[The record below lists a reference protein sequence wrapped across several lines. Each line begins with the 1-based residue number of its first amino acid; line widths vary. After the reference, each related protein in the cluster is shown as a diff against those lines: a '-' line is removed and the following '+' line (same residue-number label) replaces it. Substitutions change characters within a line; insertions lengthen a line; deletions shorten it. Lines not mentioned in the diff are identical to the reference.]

1 MLFVPRIYEVASKDS
16 PSSSPFLHAFPPRE
30 EQKRAEK
37 RAREMLLVHQT
48 GSVKVG
54 EVVRYT
60 LTYEPSQD
68 RILPSPSNLHVRIK
82 NTSAIALRA
91 AYLHGPYTLHVATYP
106 STFNPNSKLDN
117 PRKNGVPQF
126 EPNLKAGGTFTA
138 KIPVPEDIRVTG
150 HEQVSERHD
159 QDHKPTSM
167 TWIIEVTSQILFS
180 SSASV
185 NFEVLVS
192 RDERSLDYNLTTM
205 TGPHQEGPVTGQL
218 HDHQQG
224 RKRHSNRH
232 GSGQPRGVHSKAVRL
247 VIDDLESLWNKPE
260 LPKWEDSQ
268 KTRRPST
275 DLRRKKSSEQGRPRN
290 RKKKRI
296 HLVILTHGLHSN
308 LGADMLYMKES
319 IDATA
324 RQAREDAKRRRR
336 GESESDQKGAKDPS
350 TAPLSGGQ
358 EDLHDNDG
366 DADSDDDEQV
376 IVRGYS
382 GNAVKTE
389 NGIQYLGKRLA
400 KYILD
405 LTYPDQPYKPLRKS
419 MTKKLSDALST
430 KPPSDA
436 DKGKPS
442 HDSSTIRQDEIRS
455 NDLAYTFTSISFIG
469 HSLGGLVQ
477 LYAIGYIQK
486 HAPAFFAQIEPI
498 NFICL
503 ASPLLGLSNEN
514 PMYVKFA
521 LDFGLVGRTGQDLG
535 LTWRPTPLARTGWA
549 AMMGGLGTQKEQH
562 SEDPGSKP
570 LLRVLPT
577 GPAHRVLRRFRN
589 RTLYSNVVNDGI
601 VPLRTSCLLFLDWRG
616 LDRVG
621 KARRENGILG
631 TMAGWGWAEITGQ
644 STTSNS
650 SQPQFMIADD
660 TPDDSD
666 TPTRPEHQVAVPQPD
681 EDATN
686 KDDEPQQ
693 VPSDTQ
699 MVKRLS
705 QADGVSGE
713 ASSGGTGTLDGLR
726 NFLGLTAKTTKRDL
740 KMYKRS
746 QTIKID
752 NNDEIGNASVDGTE
766 SPSDGQQHNRRPL
779 ATRGDTIMEDP
790 TNSNA
795 PPKTSIFESAGDIL
809 NPPIP
814 PTSWIIDPSSRTRT
828 VFHDRVYHPE
838 DIPPPP
844 MKRPKTGRSISQA
857 SLKTTSTQSEEMLAP
872 DLSSMRV
879 EERIA
884 RAYHKD
890 LSWRKVLVRLEPDA
904 HNNMIVRRMFANAYG
919 WPVVKHLCDTHFGDT
934 YAARTRDEDEP
945 ATDRAKGIHRPVG
958 EDGEHVKGQNS
969 ATPPPRPEREMRES
983 ADELRPLKVPQSSLK
998 VSLASPSRVGTASSI
1013 ESFDSRI
1020 FDDNTDDEDNRGIM
1034 GKLWPQGPRFGEST
1048 TRMSS
1053 QEAPSTASDIDD
1065 FLASSSSSR
1074 APNNTAAAAPEIA
1087 DVLTTT
1093 PPALD
1098 EDKSLDPAVIEPG
1111 KDFMGVGLRKS
1122 IESLTSHTK
1131 SGSSSAAL
1139 LASLLALPVLAAILN
1154 HDFLLN
1160 TPPISNGKRYT
1171 NGLNDAAKAAGK
1183 LYFGTATD
1191 PVSFGDEAYMR
1202 ILNST
1207 GDFGSL
1213 SVENAMKWEI
1223 IHPDRFIFD
1232 WAAADQLIA
1241 LAQANGQLV
1250 RCHTL
1255 LWHLELPAWLES
1267 GGFDNATLTRIMKAH
1282 VISLVQHFRGRCY
1295 AWDVVNE
1302 PLNDDGT
1309 IRDSIWSRTIGPSFI
1324 PIAFKAAA
1332 KADPLAKLYLNEF
1345 DIENDYGI
1353 GTVKVGSYFDA
1364 SQLGGGGQAKEKRQ
1378 VAQVPGV
1385 CKDCGRRKI
1394 EGLKEVVQLIRAQG
1408 ARIDGIG
1415 FQSHFEFN
1423 NTPSAATLGRIM
1435 NEFTRMDLDVAVT
1448 ELDVRMDVA
1457 NCSDAAQWEQAA
1469 GYQGVVGACRSVERC
1484 KGVTVWEF
1492 SDYWGWTSVALKGWG
1507 SALPWDSV
1515 LVKKQWV
1522 FNAILAGW
1530 NG

>member
-1 MLFVPRIYEVASKDS
+1 M
-16 PSSSPFLHAFPPRE
+16 
-30 EQKRAEK
+30 
-37 RAREMLLVHQT
+37 
-48 GSVKVG
+48 
-54 EVVRYT
+54 
-60 LTYEPSQD
+60 
-68 RILPSPSNLHVRIK
+68 HVRIK

-91 AYLHGPYTLHVATYP
+91 AYLHGPYTLHVAVYP
-106 STFNPNSKLDN
+106 STFNPNSKLDS

-126 EPNLKAGGTFTA
+126 EPNLKAGGAFTA
-138 KIPVPEDIRVTG
+138 KIPISEEIRVTG
-150 HEQVSERHD
+150 HEPVSDHHD
-159 QDHKPTSM
+159 QKPKSM

-192 RDERSLDYNLTTM
+192 RDERSLEYNFATITDQDQSGL
-205 TGPHQEGPVTGQL
+205 VTGQL

-224 RKRHSNRH
+224 KRRHSGGHR
-232 GSGQPRGVHSKAVRL
+232 SGQPRGVHSKSVKL
-247 VIDDLESLWNKPE
+247 VVDDLESLWNKPE
-260 LPKWEDSQ
+260 LPKWDDSH
-268 KTRRPST
+268 KKGRTSAEIK
-275 DLRRKKSSEQGRPRN
+275 RKKSSEQGRPRN
-290 RKKKRI
+290 RKKKKI

-324 RQAREDAKRRRR
+324 RQAREDAKRRKR
-336 GESESDQKGAKDPS
+336 GESNSAQGAGKNSS

-358 EDLHDNDG
+358 EGLHDNDQ

-376 IVRGYS
+376 IVRGFS
-382 GNAVKTE
+382 GNAVRTE

-405 LTYPDQPYKPLRKS
+405 LTYPDQPFKPMRKS

-430 KPPSDA
+430 RTSQDG
-436 DKGKPS
+436 DQGKPS
-442 HDSSTIRQDEIRS
+442 HENSTIRHEDTKS

-469 HSLGGLVQ
+469 HSLGGLIQ

-486 HAPAFFAQIEPI
+486 HAPSFFEQIEPV
-498 NFICL
+498 NFICM

-549 AMMGGLGTQKEQH
+549 AMMGGLGTQKDEHQ
-562 SEDPGSKP
+562 EDPGSKP
-570 LLRVLPT
+570 LLRILPT

-644 STTSNS
+644 SASPNP
-650 SQPQFMIADD
+650 SQSQLMIQDE

-666 TPTRPEHQVAVPQPD
+666 TPGPSDSQVAVPQPD

-699 MVKRLS
+699 MAKRLS
-705 QADGVSGE
+705 QSE
-713 ASSGGTGTLDGLR
+713 ASAAPSTGGTSALDGIR
-726 NFLGLTAKTTKRDL
+726 NFLGLTAKTTKKDL

-746 QTIKID
+746 QTIKM
-752 NNDEIGNASVDGTE
+752 EAERAESSSTE
-766 SPSDGQQHNRRPL
+766 ETHNTQESSSGSQQVANKRPL

-844 MKRPKTGRSISQA
+844 MKRPKTGRSVSQ
-857 SLKTTSTQSEEMLAP
+857 SSTQTPFAPSEEVLTP
-872 DLSSMRV
+872 DLNSMRV

-934 YAARTRDEDEP
+934 YAALTRDEEEP
-945 ATDRAKGIHRPVG
+945 ATDRAKGIHKPVG
-958 EDGEHVKGQNS
+958 EDGEHVKGQES
-969 ATPPPRPEREMRES
+969 VIPPPRPEGEMREA
-983 ADELRPLKVPQSSLK
+983 ADELKPLKSPQSSLS
-998 VSLASPSRVGTASSI
+998 VQVDPVRAGTSSSI

-1020 FDDNTDDEDNRGIM
+1020 FDDNTDDEDNRGLM
-1034 GKLWPQGPRFGEST
+1034 QKFWPHSPKFGGEPSK
-1048 TRMSS
+1048 RLSS
-1053 QEAPSTASDIDD
+1053 HEAPSSKTDIDD
-1065 FLASSSSSR
+1065 FLASSKTPTS
-1074 APNNTAAAAPEIA
+1074 NAAPEIA
-1087 DVLTTT
+1087 DILTTT

-1098 EDKSLDPAVIEPG
+1098 EDTSLDTAVQPG

-1122 IESLTSHTK
+1122 IEDIVSRPK
-1131 SGSSSAAL
+1131 SSSRSGEHATSVSEQIAR
-1139 LASLLALPVLAAILN
+1139 SLGSP
-1154 HDFLLN
+1154 
-1160 TPPISNGKRYT
+1160 TK
-1171 NGLNDAAKAAGK
+1171 AKH
-1183 LYFGTATD
+1183 
-1191 PVSFGDEAYMR
+1191 GDE
-1202 ILNST
+1202 
-1207 GDFGSL
+1207 
-1213 SVENAMKWEI
+1213 
-1223 IHPDRFIFD
+1223 
-1232 WAAADQLIA
+1232 
-1241 LAQANGQLV
+1241 
-1250 RCHTL
+1250 
-1255 LWHLELPAWLES
+1255 
-1267 GGFDNATLTRIMKAH
+1267 
-1282 VISLVQHFRGRCY
+1282 
-1295 AWDVVNE
+1295 NE
-1302 PLNDDGT
+1302 
-1309 IRDSIWSRTIGPSFI
+1309 
-1324 PIAFKAAA
+1324 
-1332 KADPLAKLYLNEF
+1332 
-1345 DIENDYGI
+1345 
-1353 GTVKVGSYFDA
+1353 
-1364 SQLGGGGQAKEKRQ
+1364 
-1378 VAQVPGV
+1378 
-1385 CKDCGRRKI
+1385 
-1394 EGLKEVVQLIRAQG
+1394 
-1408 ARIDGIG
+1408 
-1415 FQSHFEFN
+1415 
-1423 NTPSAATLGRIM
+1423 
-1435 NEFTRMDLDVAVT
+1435 
-1448 ELDVRMDVA
+1448 
-1457 NCSDAAQWEQAA
+1457 
-1469 GYQGVVGACRSVERC
+1469 
-1484 KGVTVWEF
+1484 
-1492 SDYWGWTSVALKGWG
+1492 
-1507 SALPWDSV
+1507 
-1515 LVKKQWV
+1515 
-1522 FNAILAGW
+1522 
-1530 NG
+1530 

>member
-1 MLFVPRIYEVASKDS
+1 MCINATDPEYS
-16 PSSSPFLHAFPPRE
+16 
-30 EQKRAEK
+30 
-37 RAREMLLVHQT
+37 
-48 GSVKVG
+48 
-54 EVVRYT
+54 YT
-60 LTYEPSQD
+60 LTYEPSSD
-68 RILPSPSNLHVRIK
+68 RILPSPSHLHVRIK

-91 AYLHGPYTLHVATYP
+91 AYLHGPYTLHVAVYP
-106 STFNPNSKLDN
+106 STFNPNSKLDS

-126 EPNLKAGGTFTA
+126 EPNLKAGGGFTA
-138 KIPVPEDIRVTG
+138 KIPIPEEIRVTG
-150 HEQVSERHD
+150 HEPAPEHQD
-159 QDHKPTSM
+159 QKPKNL

-192 RDERSLDYNLTTM
+192 RDERSLEYNNLTTV
-205 TGPHQEGPVTGQL
+205 GQDQGGLETGQL

-224 RKRHSNRH
+224 KKWHSGGHR
-232 GSGQPRGVHSKAVRL
+232 SGQPRGVHSKAIKL
-247 VIDDLESLWNKPE
+247 VVDDLESLWNKPE
-260 LPKWEDSQ
+260 LPKWDDSSR
-268 KTRRPST
+268 KSRVSAEFK
-275 DLRRKKSSEQGRPRN
+275 RKKSSEQGRPRN
-290 RKKKRI
+290 RKKKNI

-324 RQAREDAKRRRR
+324 RQARDDAKRRKR
-336 GESESDQKGAKDPS
+336 GESKTGQQGGKDSS

-358 EDLHDNDG
+358 EDFHDHDH

-376 IVRGYS
+376 IVRGFG
-382 GNAVKTE
+382 GNAVRTE

-405 LTYPDQPYKPLRKS
+405 LTYPDQPFKPLRKS

-430 KPPSDA
+430 KSTQDG

-442 HDSSTIRQDEIRS
+442 HENSTIRHEETKG

-486 HAPAFFAQIEPI
+486 HAPSFFIQIEPV
-498 NFICL
+498 NFICM

-549 AMMGGLGTQKEQH
+549 AMMGGLGTQKDEH
-562 SEDPGSKP
+562 NSDPGSKP

-644 STTSNS
+644 SASPNP
-650 SQPQFMIADD
+650 SQSQLMIEDD
-660 TPDDSD
+660 TPEDSD
-666 TPTRPEHQVAVPQPD
+666 TPGRTESQVAVPQPE

-699 MVKRLS
+699 MAKRLS
-705 QADGVSGE
+705 HSE
-713 ASSGGTGTLDGLR
+713 ASGGVIATGTSALDGIR
-726 NFLGLTAKTTKRDL
+726 NFLGLTAKTTKKDL

-746 QTIKID
+746 QTIKM
-752 NNDEIGNASVDGTE
+752 NAEGADSINTE
-766 SPSDGQQHNRRPL
+766 ETTTTQSSDSGQQQGVNKRPL

-844 MKRPKTGRSISQA
+844 MKRPRTGRSVSQ
-857 SLKTTSTQSEEMLAP
+857 SNTKTLLGPAEEAPTP
-872 DLSSMRV
+872 DLNSMRV

-934 YAARTRDEDEP
+934 YAARTRDEEEP
-945 ATDRAKGIHRPVG
+945 ATDRAKGIHNPVG
-958 EDGEHVKGQNS
+958 ENGEHVWGQGS
-969 ATPPPRPEREMRES
+969 ATPPPRPEGEMREA
-983 ADELRPLKVPQSSLK
+983 ADELKPLKSPQSSLN
-998 VSLASPSRVGTASSI
+998 VQTAPLRAGTASSV

-1034 GKLWPQGPRFGEST
+1034 QKFWPHAPQFGEPSKRAST
-1048 TRMSS
+1048 
-1053 QEAPSTASDIDD
+1053 QEAPSSRSDIDD
-1065 FLASSSSSR
+1065 FLASTRSPDST
-1074 APNNTAAAAPEIA
+1074 PTPEIA
-1087 DVLTTT
+1087 DFLTTT
-1093 PPALD
+1093 PPALE
-1098 EDKSLDPAVIEPG
+1098 EDKNLDKAVESG
-1111 KDFMGVGLRKS
+1111 KDFMEVGLRKS
-1122 IESLTSHTK
+1122 MGSLTSRAK
-1131 SGSSSAAL
+1131 PDSASIEHA
-1139 LASLLALPVLAAILN
+1139 P
-1154 HDFLLN
+1154 
-1160 TPPISNGKRYT
+1160 T
-1171 NGLNDAAKAAGK
+1171 
-1183 LYFGTATD
+1183 
-1191 PVSFGDEAYMR
+1191 VSE
-1202 ILNST
+1202 
-1207 GDFGSL
+1207 
-1213 SVENAMKWEI
+1213 
-1223 IHPDRFIFD
+1223 
-1232 WAAADQLIA
+1232 
-1241 LAQANGQLV
+1241 
-1250 RCHTL
+1250 
-1255 LWHLELPAWLES
+1255 
-1267 GGFDNATLTRIMKAH
+1267 
-1282 VISLVQHFRGRCY
+1282 
-1295 AWDVVNE
+1295 
-1302 PLNDDGT
+1302 
-1309 IRDSIWSRTIGPSFI
+1309 
-1324 PIAFKAAA
+1324 
-1332 KADPLAKLYLNEF
+1332 
-1345 DIENDYGI
+1345 
-1353 GTVKVGSYFDA
+1353 
-1364 SQLGGGGQAKEKRQ
+1364 Q
-1378 VAQVPGV
+1378 VALSLRSP
-1385 CKDCGRRKI
+1385 K
-1394 EGLKEVVQLIRAQG
+1394 
-1408 ARIDGIG
+1408 
-1415 FQSHFEFN
+1415 
-1423 NTPSAATLGRIM
+1423 NTNHEEEM
-1435 NEFTRMDLDVAVT
+1435 
-1448 ELDVRMDVA
+1448 
-1457 NCSDAAQWEQAA
+1457 
-1469 GYQGVVGACRSVERC
+1469 
-1484 KGVTVWEF
+1484 K
-1492 SDYWGWTSVALKGWG
+1492 
-1507 SALPWDSV
+1507 
-1515 LVKKQWV
+1515 
-1522 FNAILAGW
+1522 
-1530 NG
+1530 

>member
-1 MLFVPRIYEVASKDS
+1 MLATRSNIIHSDAGRGCAQAIGKTSNDVQRLSMLFVPRIYQEASHVPDKNRDC
-16 PSSSPFLHAFPPRE
+16 PSSPFLYVSLPRE
-30 EQKRAEK
+30 LQRRAEK
-37 RAREMLLVHQT
+37 RARAMLLVHQS
-48 GSVKVG
+48 GCVKVG
-54 EVVRYT
+54 DVIRYT

-68 RILPSPSNLHVRIK
+68 RILPSPSHLHVRIK

-106 STFNPNSKLDN
+106 STFNPNRKLDN

-126 EPNLKAGGTFTA
+126 EPNLKAGGAFTA
-138 KIPVPEDIRVTG
+138 KIPIPEDIRVTG
-150 HEQVSERHD
+150 HEDVSEHHD
-159 QDHKPTSM
+159 QNHNPKSM
-167 TWIIEVTSQILFS
+167 TWIIDVTSQILFS

-192 RDERSLDYNLTTM
+192 RDERSLDYNLTTI
-205 TGPHQEGPVTGQL
+205 TPQDQAGSATGQL

-224 RKRHSNRH
+224 KKRNTRGHR
-232 GSGQPRGVHSKAVRL
+232 SGQPRGVHSKAVKL
-247 VIDDLESLWNKPE
+247 VVDDLESLWNKPE
-260 LPKWEDSQ
+260 LPRWDDSQ
-268 KTRRPST
+268 KKSRISAEFK
-275 DLRRKKSSEQGRPRN
+275 RKKSSEQGRPRN
-290 RKKKRI
+290 RKKKKI

-324 RQAREDAKRRRR
+324 RQAREDAKKRRR
-336 GESESDQKGAKDPS
+336 GESDSNQESGQDPS

-358 EDLHDNDG
+358 EDLHDNDA

-376 IVRGYS
+376 IVRGFS
-382 GNAVKTE
+382 GNAVRTE

-405 LTYPDQPYKPLRKS
+405 LTYPDQPFKPLRKS

-430 KPPSDA
+430 KSSSDA

-442 HDSSTIRQDEIRS
+442 HEHSTIKQEETGS

-486 HAPAFFAQIEPI
+486 HAPAFFTQIEPT

-549 AMMGGLGTQKEQH
+549 AMMGGLGTQKEEH
-562 SEDPGSKP
+562 NEDPGSKP

-644 STTSNS
+644 SASPNPLQ
-650 SQPQFMIADD
+650 SQLMIADD
-660 TPDDSD
+660 TPDTTGQPDS
-666 TPTRPEHQVAVPQPD
+666 QVAVPQPD

-686 KDDEPQQ
+686 KDDEPHQ

-699 MVKRLS
+699 TAKRLS
-705 QADGVSGE
+705 QTDGNAEE
-713 ASSGGTGTLDGLR
+713 ASAGGTSTLDGIR
-726 NFLGLTAKTTKRDL
+726 NFLGLTAKTTKKDL

-752 NNDEIGNASVDGTE
+752 NNDGAGSSSAEPMPATHSASG
-766 SPSDGQQHNRRPL
+766 GQQHVPNKRPL

-844 MKRPKTGRSISQA
+844 MKRPKTGRSVSPG
-857 SLKTTSTQSEEMLAP
+857 STKTSSAP
-872 DLSSMRV
+872 SDEVLTPDFNSMRV

-904 HNNMIVRRMFANAYG
+904 HNNIIVRRMFANAYG

-945 ATDRAKGIHRPVG
+945 ATDRAKGIHKPVG
-958 EDGEHVKGQNS
+958 EDGEHVKGQES
-969 ATPPPRPEREMRES
+969 AAPPPRPEGEMRES
-983 ADELRPLKVPQSSLK
+983 ADELKPLKWPQSSLRA
-998 VSLASPSRVGTASSI
+998 SLAPPLRAGTASSI
-1013 ESFDSRI
+1013 DSFDSRI
-1020 FDDNTDDEDNRGIM
+1020 FDDNTDDEDNRGLI
-1034 GKLWPQGPRFGEST
+1034 GKFWPQGPKFGEPSK
-1048 TRMSS
+1048 RASA
-1053 QEAPSTASDIDD
+1053 QEAPSTTSDIDD
-1065 FLASSSSSR
+1065 FLASSSSRSPR
-1074 APNNTAAAAPEIA
+1074 NNAIAGPEIA
-1087 DVLTTT
+1087 DFLTTT
-1093 PPALD
+1093 PPDLD
-1098 EDKSLDPAVIEPG
+1098 ENKNLDSAITEPG
-1111 KDFMGVGLRKS
+1111 KDFMEVGLGKKS
-1122 IESLTSHTK
+1122 IESLTSHAN
-1131 SGSSSAAL
+1131 S
-1139 LASLLALPVLAAILN
+1139 
-1154 HDFLLN
+1154 
-1160 TPPISNGKRYT
+1160 
-1171 NGLNDAAKAAGK
+1171 
-1183 LYFGTATD
+1183 GTAD
-1191 PVSFGDEAYMR
+1191 AGGEQQHAPSVSEQVAR
-1202 ILNST
+1202 
-1207 GDFGSL
+1207 SL
-1213 SVENAMKWEI
+1213 VSPKKGTHGVEN
-1223 IHPDRFIFD
+1223 
-1232 WAAADQLIA
+1232 L
-1241 LAQANGQLV
+1241 
-1250 RCHTL
+1250 
-1255 LWHLELPAWLES
+1255 S
-1267 GGFDNATLTRIMKAH
+1267 
-1282 VISLVQHFRGRCY
+1282 
-1295 AWDVVNE
+1295 NE
-1302 PLNDDGT
+1302 
-1309 IRDSIWSRTIGPSFI
+1309 
-1324 PIAFKAAA
+1324 
-1332 KADPLAKLYLNEF
+1332 
-1345 DIENDYGI
+1345 
-1353 GTVKVGSYFDA
+1353 
-1364 SQLGGGGQAKEKRQ
+1364 
-1378 VAQVPGV
+1378 
-1385 CKDCGRRKI
+1385 
-1394 EGLKEVVQLIRAQG
+1394 
-1408 ARIDGIG
+1408 
-1415 FQSHFEFN
+1415 
-1423 NTPSAATLGRIM
+1423 
-1435 NEFTRMDLDVAVT
+1435 
-1448 ELDVRMDVA
+1448 
-1457 NCSDAAQWEQAA
+1457 
-1469 GYQGVVGACRSVERC
+1469 
-1484 KGVTVWEF
+1484 
-1492 SDYWGWTSVALKGWG
+1492 
-1507 SALPWDSV
+1507 
-1515 LVKKQWV
+1515 
-1522 FNAILAGW
+1522 
-1530 NG
+1530 

>member
-1 MLFVPRIYEVASKDS
+1 M
-16 PSSSPFLHAFPPRE
+16 
-30 EQKRAEK
+30 
-37 RAREMLLVHQT
+37 
-48 GSVKVG
+48 
-54 EVVRYT
+54 
-60 LTYEPSQD
+60 
-68 RILPSPSNLHVRIK
+68 
-82 NTSAIALRA
+82 
-91 AYLHGPYTLHVATYP
+91 
-106 STFNPNSKLDN
+106 
-117 PRKNGVPQF
+117 PQF
-126 EPNLKAGGTFTA
+126 EPNLKAGGAFTA
-138 KIPVPEDIRVTG
+138 KIPIPEDIRVTG
-150 HEQVSERHD
+150 HEQVSEHHE
-159 QDHKPTSM
+159 QGHKPKSM

-192 RDERSLDYNLTTM
+192 RDERSLDYNLTTV
-205 TGPHQEGPVTGQL
+205 TGQEQGGPATGQL

-224 RKRHSNRH
+224 KKRHGGGHR
-232 GSGQPRGVHSKAVRL
+232 SGQPRGVHSKAVTL
-247 VIDDLESLWNKPE
+247 VVDDIESLWNKPE

-268 KTRRPST
+268 KTGRISAEHK
-275 DLRRKKSSEQGRPRN
+275 RKKSSEQGRPRS
-290 RKKKRI
+290 RKKKKI

-324 RQAREDAKRRRR
+324 RQAREDAKRRKR
-336 GESESDQKGAKDPS
+336 GESKSNQEGGKDPS

-376 IVRGYS
+376 IVRGFG

-405 LTYPDQPYKPLRKS
+405 LTYPDQPFKPLRKS

-430 KPPSDA
+430 KSSSDA

-442 HDSSTIRQDEIRS
+442 HENSTIRQEEPKS

-486 HAPAFFAQIEPI
+486 HAPAFFTQIEPI

-549 AMMGGLGTQKEQH
+549 AMMGGLGTQKEEH
-562 SEDPGSKP
+562 HEDPGSKP

-644 STTSNS
+644 SA
-650 SQPQFMIADD
+650 SQNPSQSQLMIADD
-660 TPDDSD
+660 TPEDSD
-666 TPTRPEHQVAVPQPD
+666 TPRRSDFQVAVPQPN

-686 KDDEPQQ
+686 EDDEPQQ

-699 MVKRLS
+699 MAKSLS
-705 QADGVSGE
+705 RADGAAEE
-713 ASSGGTGTLDGLR
+713 ASTGGISALDGIR
-726 NFLGLTAKTTKRDL
+726 NFLGLTAKTTKKDL

-752 NNDEIGNASVDGTE
+752 DIDGEGPSSTENMQASH
-766 SPSDGQQHNRRPL
+766 SASDGQQQSANKRPL

-844 MKRPKTGRSISQA
+844 MKRPKTARSISQG
-857 SLKTTSTQSEEMLAP
+857 SLKTVSAPSEEMLTP
-872 DLSSMRV
+872 DLNSMRV

-934 YAARTRDEDEP
+934 YAARTRDEEEP
-945 ATDRAKGIHRPVG
+945 ATDRAKGIHKPVG
-958 EDGEHVKGQNS
+958 EDGEHVKGQES
-969 ATPPPRPEREMRES
+969 ATPPPRPEGEMREC
-983 ADELRPLKVPQSSLK
+983 ADELKPLKSPQSSLK
-998 VSLASPSRVGTASSI
+998 VSLAPPLRSGTASSI
-1013 ESFDSRI
+1013 DSFDSRI
-1020 FDDNTDDEDNRGIM
+1020 FDDNTDDEDNRGLI
-1034 GKLWPQGPRFGEST
+1034 GKFWPQGPKFGEPNKRAST
-1048 TRMSS
+1048 
-1053 QEAPSTASDIDD
+1053 QEAPSTTSDIDD
-1065 FLASSSSSR
+1065 FLASSSSRSPQGSAD
-1074 APNNTAAAAPEIA
+1074 APPEIA
-1087 DVLTTT
+1087 DFLTTT

-1098 EDKSLDPAVIEPG
+1098 EDKDLDSTVIEPG
-1111 KDFMGVGLRKS
+1111 KDFMEVGLGNS
-1122 IESLTSHTK
+1122 VESLTSRAK
-1131 SGSSSAAL
+1131 SGSISAGGVP
-1139 LASLLALPVLAAILN
+1139 S
-1154 HDFLLN
+1154 
-1160 TPPISNGKRYT
+1160 
-1171 NGLNDAAKAAGK
+1171 
-1183 LYFGTATD
+1183 
-1191 PVSFGDEAYMR
+1191 VSE
-1202 ILNST
+1202 
-1207 GDFGSL
+1207 
-1213 SVENAMKWEI
+1213 
-1223 IHPDRFIFD
+1223 
-1232 WAAADQLIA
+1232 
-1241 LAQANGQLV
+1241 
-1250 RCHTL
+1250 
-1255 LWHLELPAWLES
+1255 
-1267 GGFDNATLTRIMKAH
+1267 
-1282 VISLVQHFRGRCY
+1282 
-1295 AWDVVNE
+1295 
-1302 PLNDDGT
+1302 
-1309 IRDSIWSRTIGPSFI
+1309 
-1324 PIAFKAAA
+1324 
-1332 KADPLAKLYLNEF
+1332 
-1345 DIENDYGI
+1345 
-1353 GTVKVGSYFDA
+1353 
-1364 SQLGGGGQAKEKRQ
+1364 Q
-1378 VAQVPGV
+1378 VARSLGSPKKG
-1385 CKDCGRRKI
+1385 
-1394 EGLKEVVQLIRAQG
+1394 
-1408 ARIDGIG
+1408 
-1415 FQSHFEFN
+1415 SHEEEN
-1423 NTPSAATLGRIM
+1423 
-1435 NEFTRMDLDVAVT
+1435 
-1448 ELDVRMDVA
+1448 
-1457 NCSDAAQWEQAA
+1457 Q
-1469 GYQGVVGACRSVERC
+1469 
-1484 KGVTVWEF
+1484 
-1492 SDYWGWTSVALKGWG
+1492 
-1507 SALPWDSV
+1507 
-1515 LVKKQWV
+1515 
-1522 FNAILAGW
+1522 
-1530 NG
+1530 

>member
-1 MLFVPRIYEVASKDS
+1 MLFVPRTYAEASTLPDKNRDS
-16 PSSSPFLHAFPPRE
+16 PSSPFLCASLPRE

-37 RAREMLLVHQT
+37 RAKAMLLVHQS
-48 GSVKVG
+48 GCVKVG
-54 EVVRYT
+54 EVIRYT
-60 LTYEPSQD
+60 ITYEPSRD
-68 RILPSPSNLHVRIK
+68 RILPSPSHLHVRIK

-106 STFNPNSKLDN
+106 STFNPNRKLGN
-117 PRKNGVPQF
+117 PRKYGVPQF
-126 EPNLKAGGTFTA
+126 EPNLKAGGAFTA
-138 KIPVPEDIRVTG
+138 KIPIPEDIRVTG
-150 HEQVSERHD
+150 HEEVSEHDD
-159 QDHKPTSM
+159 QDHKPKTM

-192 RDERSLDYNLTTM
+192 RDERSLGYNLTA
-205 TGPHQEGPVTGQL
+205 VTGQDQAGPVSGQL
-218 HDHQQG
+218 QDHQQG
-224 RKRHSNRH
+224 RKKQSGGHR
-232 GSGQPRGVHSKAVRL
+232 SGQPRGVHSKAVRL
-247 VIDDLESLWNKPE
+247 VVDDVESLWNKPE

-268 KTRRPST
+268 KKSRASI
-275 DLRRKKSSEQGRPRN
+275 DFKRKKSSEPGRPRN
-290 RKKKRI
+290 RKKKKI

-324 RQAREDAKRRRR
+324 RQAREDAKKRRR
-336 GESESDQKGAKDPS
+336 GESKSNQESGKDPS

-358 EDLHDNDG
+358 EDLHDNAA

-376 IVRGYS
+376 VVRGFG

-405 LTYPDQPYKPLRKS
+405 LTYPDQPFKPLRRS

-430 KPPSDA
+430 KSTSDA
-436 DKGKPS
+436 DKSKPS
-442 HDSSTIRQDEIRS
+442 RENSTISQDETKSI
-455 NDLAYTFTSISFIG
+455 DLAYTFTSISFVG

-486 HAPAFFAQIEPI
+486 HAPAFFTQIEPV

-549 AMMGGLGTQKEQH
+549 AMMGGLGAQKEEH
-562 SEDPGSKP
+562 NEDPGSKP
-570 LLRVLPT
+570 LLRILPT

-644 STTSNS
+644 SASPNP
-650 SQPQFMIADD
+650 SQSQFLIADD

-666 TPTRPEHQVAVPQPD
+666 TPGQPDSQVAVPQPD

-686 KDDEPQQ
+686 KDDELQQ

-699 MVKRLS
+699 MVKHIS
-705 QADGVSGE
+705 QVDENAEE
-713 ASSGGTGTLDGLR
+713 ASTSGTSALDGIR
-726 NFLGLTAKTTKRDL
+726 NFLGLTSKTTKKDL

-746 QTIKID
+746 QTIMID
-752 NNDEIGNASVDGTE
+752 S
-766 SPSDGQQHNRRPL
+766 SDGVEAASTHAASQEQQQDNANKRPH
-779 ATRGDTIMEDP
+779 ATRGDTIMADP

-814 PTSWIIDPSSRTRT
+814 PTSWIVDPSSRTRT

-844 MKRPKTGRSISQA
+844 MKRPKTGRSVSIS
-857 SLKTTSTQSEEMLAP
+857 STKTTSAPSDEVLTP

-934 YAARTRDEDEP
+934 YAARTRDEEEP
-945 ATDRAKGIHRPVG
+945 ATDRAKGIHKPVG
-958 EDGEHVKGQNS
+958 EDGEHVKGQES
-969 ATPPPRPEREMRES
+969 ATPPPRAEGEMRES
-983 ADELRPLKVPQSSLK
+983 ADELKPLKSPQSSLK
-998 VSLASPSRVGTASSI
+998 AALAPPLRAGTASSI

-1020 FDDNTDDEDNRGIM
+1020 FDDNTDDEDNRGLI
-1034 GKLWPQGPRFGEST
+1034 GKFWPQGPKFSEPSRHAST
-1048 TRMSS
+1048 

-1065 FLASSSSSR
+1065 FLASSLSISPRNS
-1074 APNNTAAAAPEIA
+1074 AVDAPEIA
-1087 DVLTTT
+1087 DFLTTT
-1093 PPALD
+1093 PPGLD
-1098 EDKSLDPAVIEPG
+1098 EDRNLETASIEPG
-1111 KDFMGVGLRKS
+1111 KDFMEVGLGKKS
-1122 IESLTSHTK
+1122 PESLTSRAK
-1131 SGSSSAAL
+1131 SGS
-1139 LASLLALPVLAAILN
+1139 V
-1154 HDFLLN
+1154 
-1160 TPPISNGKRYT
+1160 
-1171 NGLNDAAKAAGK
+1171 
-1183 LYFGTATD
+1183 
-1191 PVSFGDEAYMR
+1191 
-1202 ILNST
+1202 ST
-1207 GDFGSL
+1207 GGEHTP
-1213 SVENAMKWEI
+1213 SVSE
-1223 IHPDRFIFD
+1223 
-1232 WAAADQLIA
+1232 
-1241 LAQANGQLV
+1241 
-1250 RCHTL
+1250 
-1255 LWHLELPAWLES
+1255 
-1267 GGFDNATLTRIMKAH
+1267 
-1282 VISLVQHFRGRCY
+1282 
-1295 AWDVVNE
+1295 
-1302 PLNDDGT
+1302 
-1309 IRDSIWSRTIGPSFI
+1309 
-1324 PIAFKAAA
+1324 
-1332 KADPLAKLYLNEF
+1332 
-1345 DIENDYGI
+1345 
-1353 GTVKVGSYFDA
+1353 
-1364 SQLGGGGQAKEKRQ
+1364 Q
-1378 VAQVPGV
+1378 VARSLGSPKKGMH
-1385 CKDCGRRKI
+1385 G
-1394 EGLKEVVQLIRAQG
+1394 EE
-1408 ARIDGIG
+1408 
-1415 FQSHFEFN
+1415 SH
-1423 NTPSAATLGRIM
+1423 R
-1435 NEFTRMDLDVAVT
+1435 NE
-1448 ELDVRMDVA
+1448 
-1457 NCSDAAQWEQAA
+1457 
-1469 GYQGVVGACRSVERC
+1469 
-1484 KGVTVWEF
+1484 
-1492 SDYWGWTSVALKGWG
+1492 
-1507 SALPWDSV
+1507 
-1515 LVKKQWV
+1515 
-1522 FNAILAGW
+1522 
-1530 NG
+1530 